1 MTCCKSYLESHIRV
15 GRSHL
20 ILLKPH
26 FGWLL
31 QFCWFD
37 KINAFFLLR
46 GLGCSR
52 NHQMCYDVLPKSAGF
67 LQNSPGLLLKSPGF
81 VGEPP
86 HFWLVSPPLLSNQ
99 TSHIAPCQA
108 THSKGHVHVATVQ
121 ASTFEVNGIGAS
133 EASCPYQRMGRT
145 KRGRQLTIER

>member
-15 GRSHL
+15 GQSHL
-20 ILLKPH
+20 IFLNPH

-37 KINAFFLLR
+37 EINAFLLLR

-81 VGEPP
+81 VGEPTHFSVGKSPVTLQLDVP
-86 HFWLVSPPLLSNQ
+86 HCTLSSHAQQRPRSRCHRPSQHLWGRWNRCLRSELPL
-99 TSHIAPCQA
+99 PWRD
-108 THSKGHVHVATVQ
+108 
-121 ASTFEVNGIGAS
+121 
-133 EASCPYQRMGRT
+133 QR
-145 KRGRQLTIER
+145 